1 MSLIDLQWLDWVFD
15 CGFLIAGWG
24 CTRVWAR
31 AIYSLVGGRLQRKN
45 YRGVWIPTSMGLA
58 ISLSLATVICLQPE
72 HSKSPLDPVLLT
84 GIWMATA
91 IGILDDLSNEKDVK
105 GVSAHFRHAW
115 RQKQLT
121 AGSLKAIALLLG
133 SFWIARQLEPGS
145 YEWLVGG
152 LVIALSSN
160 SLNLFDLRPGR
171 AVKVAGL
178 ILSILIILYIP
189 TSHPEIQRESLEIH
203 NQEHVIQGVAV
214 LKWGLLLLGCLI
226 GYAPMDFK
234 GICMLGDTGAN
245 MIGLVL
251 GGLLLKTVGEPNQW
265 FLLAGLIALHVF
277 AERYSITK
285 LIESFPILR
294 LLDRLGIQ
302 DRLYAEEDFG

>member
-1 MSLIDLQWLDWVFD
+1 MSLIDSQWLNWAYE
-15 CGFLIAGWG
+15 CGFLLAGWG

-31 AIYSLVGGRLQRKN
+31 AIYSLVGRRLQRKN
-45 YRGVWIPTSMGLA
+45 YRGVWIPTAMGLA

-72 HSKSPLDPVLLT
+72 RSKSPLDPVLLA
-84 GIWMATA
+84 GIWMATS

-105 GVSAHFRHAW
+105 GVSAHFRQAW

-121 AGSLKAIALLLG
+121 AGSLKAVTLLIG
-133 SFWIARQLEPGS
+133 SFWIARQLEPGT
-145 YEWLVGG
+145 YNWLVGG

-171 AVKVAGL
+171 AIKVAGL
-178 ILSILIILYIP
+178 ILGILILLYIP
-189 TSHPEIQRESLEIH
+189 TSHVEIQRVSPGILEQGHVESGFAI
-203 NQEHVIQGVAV
+203 
-214 LKWGLLLLGCLI
+214 LKWSLLLLGSLI

-302 DRLYAEEDFG
+302 DRLYTEEDFG